1 MDKDK
6 WQLQF
11 KKGVIELTIMLLINK
26 KPLYGYELTAI
37 LKNTTY
43 LSLADGAIYPIL
55 KRLEKNQWSYSYWD
69 SPEDGPRRKYYK
81 LTEDGK
87 RVLENRMKVFKH
99 LTKIINSFEGVE

>member
-1 MDKDK
+1 MDNDK

-11 KKGVIELTIMLLINK
+11 KKGVIELIIMLLINQ
-26 KPLYGYELTAI
+26 KPLYGYELTAT

-69 SPEDGPRRKYYK
+69 APENGPRRKYYT
-81 LTEDGK
+81 LTEEGK
-87 RVLENRMKVFKH
+87 NVLENRLKVFNDSAE
-99 LTKIINSFEGVE
+99 IINSFKGVE